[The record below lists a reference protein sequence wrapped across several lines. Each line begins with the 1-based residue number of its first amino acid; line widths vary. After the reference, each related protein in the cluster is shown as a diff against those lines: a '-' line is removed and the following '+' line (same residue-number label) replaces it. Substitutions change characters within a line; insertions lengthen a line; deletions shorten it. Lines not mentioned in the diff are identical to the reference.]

1 MKRRRDACKRLK
13 KVAVVILVCGLVAQ
27 ICLLAAISDR
37 TKQINEVRCKIQT
50 LNAQIDNL
58 EVRMANYKKT
68 SAIQDRAYDL
78 GMRSPT
84 AEQIRVIPV
93 PEAYADTSTHTAEM
107 ANAD

>member
-1 MKRRRDACKRLK
+1 MRRKSSCKVLK
-13 KVAVVILVCGLVAQ
+13 GVAVAILLCGVATQ
-27 ICLLAAISDR
+27 IFLLAAISDR
-37 TKQINEVRCKIQT
+37 TKRINDVRGRIQT
-50 LNAQIDNL
+50 MNAQIDNL

-84 AEQIRVIPV
+84 AEQIRVISV
-93 PEAYADTSTHTAEM
+93 PEAYAGNSSHTTEM